1 MAVPEA
7 EEVARRAVDRSD
19 QTLPGV
25 LERLAAF
32 SDPNRLRLLIAIHA
46 APGSSVGALAD
57 ATGMTANA
65 VTQSLARLREHGLVE
80 RRRDGRLSR
89 WTLSDAA
96 AHELLHHLGAPH
108 SALHPPH

>member
-1 MAVPEA
+1 MPGP
-7 EEVARRAVDRSD
+7 EEVARGAVAGSSAE
-19 QTLPGV
+19 LPEV

-32 SDPNRLRLLIAIHA
+32 SDPGRLRLLIAIHA
-46 APGSSVGALAD
+46 APGSSVGALAQ
-57 ATGMTANA
+57 ATQMTANA
-65 VTQSLARLREHGLVE
+65 VTQSLATLREHGLVE

-108 SALHPPH
+108 SDLHPPH

>member
-1 MAVPEA
+1 MPEA
-7 EEVARRAVDRSD
+7 EEVARSAVDTSRAA
-19 QTLPGV
+19 LPEV

-32 SDPNRLRLLIAIHA
+32 SDPTRLRLLIAVHA
-46 APGSSVGALAD
+46 APGSSVSALAR

-65 VTQSLARLREHGLVE
+65 VTQALATLRDHGLVQ

-89 WTLSDAA
+89 WSLSDAA

-108 SALHPPH
+108 SDLHPPH